1 MPIDFC
7 KSSPEAHLRPGSLP
21 ANSLDWLFK
30 ALLQTNSHIG
40 SSVQIISTNFFSLFE
55 MAESSYHLAVPQVWH
70 YTSRYCYCMIY

>member
-21 ANSLDWLFK
+21 ANSLDWSQCSKHNCKRILISDPVCKSYPRISFLF
-30 ALLQTNSHIG
+30 
-40 SSVQIISTNFFSLFE
+40 FE
-55 MAESSYHLAVPQVWH
+55 MAGLAVPQVWH